1 MKQMRKKRILIV
13 DDSEMN
19 REILTGMLEDE
30 YDIVEAEDG
39 EKAIDILE
47 EGRYGFSIVLLDITM
62 PKLDGFGVLKVMQER
77 NWLKE
82 LPVIIIS
89 AETSN
94 EYIGRAY
101 EMGASDYFSRPF
113 DARIVISR
121 VRNTIALFE
130 REYIDQV
137 TGGYNRKAFIRQ
149 VARVLKETES
159 KEDYILLFF
168 NIKNFKAINELLGVG
183 GGDKLLR
190 WFYQRIIRSKL
201 DPVDTARIESDHFA
215 CLIEKKN
222 LNFDYLTQFCDFSY
236 GEEKRKLHIY
246 STCGVYYIQD
256 ENMSITSMID
266 RAKLAKEYIT
276 DEYLKPYTVFKN
288 NMQDTYVDE
297 MEICSEF
304 EEGIEKQEFQ
314 VFYQP
319 VVDAKTGKIVSAE
332 ALVRWF
338 HEQKGFI
345 SPGQFIPALEKG
357 GYISELDRY
366 MIGQVAGCLT
376 QRREGK
382 SRIVPVS
389 VNLSWMDFYDENMLD
404 WIVTG
409 LEKNN
414 ENTEEQMI
422 RFEITETSLAAIGE
436 NHTRMLMRLRE
447 NGAKILLDDFGSGYS
462 SFGMLQ
468 DYDFDILK
476 IDISFVRNIGVNK
489 KTESILRAIIDMAH
503 QLGICLVA
511 EGAETEEQVTFLR
524 ENGCDY
530 IQGYYY
536 YKPMPQAEFLQLL
549 EAGK

>member
-1 MKQMRKKRILIV
+1 MKQTRKKRILIV

-39 EKAIDILE
+39 EKAIAIME
-47 EGRYGFSIVLLDITM
+47 KECYSFSIVLLDITM
-62 PKLDGFGVLKVMQER
+62 PVMDGFGVLQVMQQR

-101 EMGASDYFSRPF
+101 EMGVSDYFSRPF
-113 DARIVISR
+113 DARIVITR

-130 REYIDQV
+130 RDYIDQI
-137 TGGYNRKAFIRQ
+137 TGGYNRKAFICQ
-149 VARVLKETES
+149 VSRSLREMPAKA
-159 KEDYILLFF
+159 DYVLLFF
-168 NIKNFKAINELLGVG
+168 NIKNFKAVNELLGVG

-190 WFYQRIIRSKL
+190 WFYQRIIHSKFE
-201 DPVDTARIESDHFA
+201 PIDTSRIESDHFA
-215 CLIEKKN
+215 CLIEAGN
-222 LNFDYLTQFCDFSY
+222 LDYDYLTEFCDFSY
-236 GEEKRKLHIY
+236 GKEKRKMHIY
-246 STCGVYYIQD
+246 STCGIYHIQEKD
-256 ENMSITSMID
+256 MSITGMID
-266 RAKLAKEYIT
+266 RAKLAKGCIT
-276 DEYLKPYTVFKN
+276 DEYLKPYAIFKSD
-288 NMQDTYVDE
+288 MEDTYVDQ
-297 MEICSEF
+297 MEIFSEF

-319 VVDAKTGKIVSAE
+319 VVDAKTGKIASAE

-357 GYISELDRY
+357 GYISKLDRY
-366 MIGQVAGCLT
+366 MIQKVTSCLK
-376 QRREGK
+376 QRKTEEK
-382 SRIVPVS
+382 PFVPVS
-389 VNLSWMDFYDENMLD
+389 VNLSWMDFYDEKMLE
-404 WIVTG
+404 WIVNG
-409 LEKNN
+409 LKKNN
-414 ENTEEQMI
+414 QKEQKI
-422 RFEITETSLAAIGE
+422 RFEITETSLAAIGG
-436 NHTRMLMRLRE
+436 NHSRMLMRLKE
-447 NGAKILLDDFGSGYS
+447 HGARILLDDFGSGYS
-462 SFGMLQ
+462 SFSMLQ

-476 IDISFVRNIGVNK
+476 IDISFVKNIGVNK

-503 QLGICLVA
+503 QLGIRLVA

-524 ENGCDY
+524 ENECDY

-536 YKPMPQAEFLQLL
+536 YKPMPEAEFLQLL
-549 EAGK
+549 EEGK

>member
-39 EKAIDILE
+39 EKAIAILE

-62 PKLDGFGVLKVMQER
+62 PKLDGFGVLKVMQEQ

-149 VARVLKETES
+149 VARVLSETEK

-276 DEYLKPYTVFKN
+276 DEYLKPYTVFKD

-366 MIGQVAGCLT
+366 MIGKVAGCLT
-376 QRREGK
+376 QRREEK

-409 LEKNN
+409 LKYREG
-414 ENTEEQMI
+414 TEEKMI

-503 QLGICLVA
+503 QLGIRLVA
-511 EGAETEEQVTFLR
+511 EGAETEEQVAFLR

-549 EAGK
+549 EEGK

>member
-39 EKAIDILE
+39 EKAIAILE

-62 PKLDGFGVLKVMQER
+62 PKLDGFGVLKVMQEQ

-149 VARVLKETES
+149 VARVLRETEK

-222 LNFDYLTQFCDFSY
+222 LDFDYLTQFCDFSY

-409 LEKNN
+409 LKYREG
-414 ENTEEQMI
+414 TEEKMI

-503 QLGICLVA
+503 QLGIRLVA
-511 EGAETEEQVTFLR
+511 EGAETEEQVAFLR

>member
-1 MKQMRKKRILIV
+1 MRKKRILIV

-39 EKAIDILE
+39 EKAIAILE

-62 PKLDGFGVLKVMQER
+62 PKLDGFGVLKVMQEQ

-149 VARVLKETES
+149 VARVLRETEK

-190 WFYQRIIRSKL
+190 WFYQRLIRSKL

-222 LNFDYLTQFCDFSY
+222 LDFDYLTQFCDFSY

-266 RAKLAKEYIT
+266 RAKLTKEYIT

-304 EEGIEKQEFQ
+304 EEGIEKQEFR

-409 LEKNN
+409 LKYREG
-414 ENTEEQMI
+414 TEEKMI

-503 QLGICLVA
+503 QLGIRLVA
-511 EGAETEEQVTFLR
+511 EGAETEEQVAFLR

-549 EAGK
+549 EEGK

>member
-1 MKQMRKKRILIV
+1 MKQMRKKKILIV

-19 REILTGMLEDE
+19 RDILTGMLEDE
-30 YDIVEAEDG
+30 YEIVEAEDG
-39 EKAIDILE
+39 EKAIEIMK
-47 EGRYGFSIVLLDITM
+47 EGRFGFSIVLLDITM
-62 PKLDGFGVLKVMQER
+62 PKLDGFGVLRVMQEQ

-130 REYIDQV
+130 RDYIDQV

-149 VARVLKETES
+149 VARVLKERVTE
-159 KEDYILLFF
+159 EYILLFF

-183 GGDKLLR
+183 GGDKLLQ
-190 WFYQRIIRSKL
+190 WFYQRILRSKL

-222 LNFDYLTQFCDFSY
+222 LDFDYLTEFCDFSY
-236 GEEKRKLHIY
+236 GEEKRQMHIY

-256 ENMSITSMID
+256 ETMSITSMID

-288 NMQDTYVDE
+288 NMQDIYVDE
-297 MEICSEF
+297 MDICSEF
-304 EEGIEKQEFQ
+304 EDGIAKQEFQ

-319 VVDAKTGKIVSAE
+319 VVDARTGKIVSAE
-332 ALVRWF
+332 ALVRWL

-345 SPGQFIPALEKG
+345 SPGHFIPALEKG
-357 GYISELDRY
+357 GYISQLDRY
-366 MIGQVAGCLT
+366 MIEKVTGCLN
-376 QRREGK
+376 QRRTEGK
-382 SRIVPVS
+382 RFVPVS
-389 VNLSWMDFYDENMLD
+389 VNLSWMDFYDENMLE
-404 WIVTG
+404 WIVRG
-409 LEKNN
+409 LKKNN
-414 ENTEEQMI
+414 QNEQKI

-436 NHTRMLMRLRE
+436 NHTRMLTHLKE
-447 NGAKILLDDFGSGYS
+447 NGAEILLDDFGNGYS

-476 IDISFVRNIGVNK
+476 MDISFVRNIGVNK
-489 KTESILRAIIDMAH
+489 KSESILRAIIDMAH
-503 QLGICLVA
+503 QLEIRLVA
-511 EGAETEEQVTFLR
+511 EGAETEEQVAFLR
-524 ENGCDY
+524 ANGCDY

-536 YKPMPQAEFLQLL
+536 YKPMPEKEFLQLL
-549 EAGK
+549 DEGK

>member
-39 EKAIDILE
+39 EKAIAIME

-62 PKLDGFGVLKVMQER
+62 PVMDGFGVLQVMQQR

-130 REYIDQV
+130 RDYTDPV

-149 VARVLKETES
+149 VSRVLKEAS
-159 KEDYILLFF
+159 VKKDYILLFF
-168 NIKNFKAINELLGVG
+168 NIKNFKAVNELLGVG

-190 WFYQRIIRSKL
+190 WFYQRIIDSRF
-201 DPVDTARIESDHFA
+201 DPVDTSRIESDHFA
-215 CLIEKKN
+215 CLIQAKN
-222 LNFDYLTQFCDFSY
+222 LDYDYLTEFCDFSY
-236 GEEKRKLHIY
+236 GNEKRKMHIY
-246 STCGVYYIQD
+246 STCGIYHIQEED
-256 ENMSITSMID
+256 ISITGMID
-266 RAKLAKEYIT
+266 RAKLAKGYIT
-276 DEYLKPYTVFKN
+276 DEYLKPYAIFKSD
-288 NMQDTYVDE
+288 MKDVYVDQ

-319 VVDAKTGKIVSAE
+319 VVDAKTGKITSAE

-366 MIGQVAGCLT
+366 MIQKVADCIGLRKT
-376 QRREGK
+376 EGK
-382 SRIVPVS
+382 TIVPVS
-389 VNLSWMDFYDENMLD
+389 VNLSWMDFYDENMLE
-404 WIVTG
+404 WIVG
-409 LEKNN
+409 SLKKND
-414 ENTEEQMI
+414 TKEQKI

-447 NGAKILLDDFGSGYS
+447 HGARILLDDFGSGYS

-489 KTESILRAIIDMAH
+489 KTESILQAIINMAH
-503 QLGICLVA
+503 QLGIRLVA
-511 EGAETEEQVTFLR
+511 EGAETEEQVAFLR

-530 IQGYYY
+530 IQGYYF
-536 YKPMPQAEFLQLL
+536 YKPMPEAEFLQLL
-549 EAGK
+549 EEGK

>member
-1 MKQMRKKRILIV
+1 MKQMRKKKILIV

-19 REILTGMLEDE
+19 RDILTGMLEDE
-30 YDIVEAEDG
+30 YEIVEAEDG
-39 EKAIDILE
+39 EKAIEIMK
-47 EGRYGFSIVLLDITM
+47 EGRFGFSIVLLDITM
-62 PKLDGFGVLKVMQER
+62 PKLDGFGVLRVMQEQ

-130 REYIDQV
+130 RDYIDQV

-149 VARVLKETES
+149 VARVLKERETE
-159 KEDYILLFF
+159 EYILLFF

-183 GGDKLLR
+183 GGDKLLQ
-190 WFYQRIIRSKL
+190 WFYQRILRSKL
-201 DPVDTARIESDHFA
+201 DPVDMARIESDHFA

-222 LNFDYLTQFCDFSY
+222 LDFDYLTEFCDFSY
-236 GEEKRKLHIY
+236 GEEKRQMHIY

-256 ENMSITSMID
+256 ETMSITSMID

-304 EEGIEKQEFQ
+304 EDGIAKQEFQ

-319 VVDAKTGKIVSAE
+319 VVDAKTGKIASAE

-338 HEQKGFI
+338 HETKGFI

-366 MIGQVAGCLT
+366 MVRKVIECLE
-376 QRREGK
+376 QRRKE
-382 SRIVPVS
+382 SRPAVPVS
-389 VNLSWMDFYDENMLD
+389 VNLSWMDFYDENMLE
-404 WIVTG
+404 WIVSG
-409 LEKNN
+409 LQCGGKEEKK
-414 ENTEEQMI
+414 MI
-422 RFEITETSLAAIGE
+422 RFEITETSLAGIGE
-436 NHTRMLMRLRE
+436 NHTWMLMRLRE

-503 QLGICLVA
+503 QLGIRLVA
-511 EGAETEEQVTFLR
+511 EGAETEEQVAFLR

-549 EAGK
+549 EEGK

>member
-1 MKQMRKKRILIV
+1 MKQTRKKRILIV

-39 EKAIDILE
+39 EKAIAILE
-47 EGRYGFSIVLLDITM
+47 KGRYSFSIVLLDITM
-62 PKLDGFGVLKVMQER
+62 PVMDGFGVLQVMQQR

-113 DARIVISR
+113 DARIVITR

-130 REYIDQV
+130 RDYIDQV

-149 VARVLKETES
+149 VSRSLKEMS
-159 KEDYILLFF
+159 AKADYVLLFF
-168 NIKNFKAINELLGVG
+168 NIKNFKAVNELLGVG

-190 WFYQRIIRSKL
+190 WFYQRIIHSKF
-201 DPVDTARIESDHFA
+201 DPIDTSRIESDHFA
-215 CLIEKKN
+215 CLIEAKN
-222 LNFDYLTQFCDFSY
+222 LDYDYLTEFCDFSY
-236 GEEKRKLHIY
+236 GKEKRKMHIY
-246 STCGVYYIQD
+246 STCGIYHIQEED
-256 ENMSITSMID
+256 LSITGMID
-266 RAKLAKEYIT
+266 RAKLAKGYIT
-276 DEYLKPYTVFKN
+276 DEYLKPYATFKSD
-288 NMQDTYVDE
+288 MKDTYVDQ

-319 VVDAKTGKIVSAE
+319 VVDAKTGKIASAE

-366 MIGQVAGCLT
+366 MIQKVKDCLQ
-376 QRREGK
+376 QRRTEEK
-382 SRIVPVS
+382 PFVPVS
-389 VNLSWMDFYDENMLD
+389 VNLSWMDFYDENMLE
-404 WIVTG
+404 WIVSG
-409 LEKNN
+409 LKSNN
-414 ENTEEQMI
+414 QKEQKI

-436 NHTRMLMRLRE
+436 NHSRMLMRLRE

-503 QLGICLVA
+503 QLGIRLIA

-524 ENGCDY
+524 DNGCDY

-536 YKPMPQAEFLQLL
+536 YKPMSQAEFLQLL